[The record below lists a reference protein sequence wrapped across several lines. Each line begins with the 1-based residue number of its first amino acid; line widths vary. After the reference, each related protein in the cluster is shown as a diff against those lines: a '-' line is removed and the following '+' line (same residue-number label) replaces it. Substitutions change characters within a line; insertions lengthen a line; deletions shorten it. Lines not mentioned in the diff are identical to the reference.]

1 MRQRENVGTL
11 QSGYIVRAGIK
22 SPAVMTGL
30 GKSRN
35 IKTSFMTREPRI
47 TNAMYLR
54 RVDGF
59 TLLEILVAIA
69 LLAIVLTLVFEL
81 FSGSLRNVRA
91 SEDYLKAVWEGEVR
105 LRRVLN
111 DDNLQAGDFAEVT
124 ANGYRIETT
133 ISEVMKEK
141 TDSLPYRAMEIDL
154 AVKWN
159 TGSKEKVTHLRT
171 VKLVNKTQQ
180 GGTVHRTAGM
190 SQ

>member
-1 MRQRENVGTL
+1 VRQRENVGTL

-81 FSGSLRNVRA
+81 FSGSLRNIRA